1 MATKRIDI
9 VVYNG
14 HVKVTPVQGY
24 CQLKELENERILITT
39 GSWKIIVDKNDIFIN
54 CSSKAVKKQNKFKIA
69 TMNGSLFLY
78 NSTNNWYWYFRK
90 KKLQFILDM
99 HKIDAVKICD
109 TNQIELPCC
118 FSNHEGTLS
127 ESNLEKSPTL
137 KYFGDNVEIK
147 LDKAHMDI
155 FDDTSSLTVATVL
168 FHFGKFLIVEFLP
181 NHRRLYVDK
190 SYRVERLFSEGYLN
204 TIEVESIIDDLIV

>member
-24 CQLKELENERILITT
+24 FQLKEIENERILVTT
-39 GSWKIIVDKNDIFIN
+39 GSWKIIIDKHSTFIN
-54 CSSKAVKKQNKFKIA
+54 CSSKAIKKQNKFKIA

-118 FSNHEGTLS
+118 FSNYDGTLS

-137 KYFGDNVEIK
+137 KYFGDAVEVK
-147 LDKAHMDI
+147 LDKTHMDI
-155 FDDTSSLTVATVL
+155 FDDTSSLIVATVL
-168 FHFGKFLIVEFLP
+168 FSFKKFLIVEFLP

>member
-24 CQLKELENERILITT
+24 FQLKEIENERILVTT
-39 GSWKIIVDKNDIFIN
+39 GSWKIIIEKHSTFIN
-54 CSSKAVKKQNKFKIA
+54 CSSKAIKKQNKFKIA

-118 FSNHEGTLS
+118 FSNHDGTLS

-137 KYFGDNVEIK
+137 KYFGDAVEVK
-147 LDKAHMDI
+147 LDKTHMDI
-155 FDDTSSLTVATVL
+155 FDDTSSLIVATVL
-168 FHFGKFLIVEFLP
+168 FSFKKFLIVEFLP

>member
-9 VVYNG
+9 TLCNG
-14 HVKVTPVQGY
+14 QVKVKPVQGY
-24 CQLKELENERILITT
+24 AELKELEGGKILIVT
-39 GSWKIIVDKNDIFIN
+39 GSWKITVAPEHTIIY
-54 CSSKAVKKQNKFKIA
+54 CSSKAVNKKRKFKLS

-99 HKIDAVKICD
+99 YKIDAVKLCD

-118 FSNHEGTLS
+118 FSNHEGTIS

-137 KYFGDNVEIK
+137 KYFGDDVRVK
-147 LDKAHMDI
+147 LDKAHMDMY
-155 FDDTSSLTVATVL
+155 DDESSLTVASVL
-168 FHFGKFLIVEFLP
+168 FKFGKFLIVEFLP

-190 SYRVERLFSEGYLN
+190 SYRVERLFAEGYLN
-204 TIEVESIIDDLIV
+204 SIEVKSIIDDLIV